1 MSGKRVKALRATI
14 YGDMSAQSE
23 YQIDKNTGT
32 IYANTL
38 RQRYQMA
45 KGRKE
50 NLPKMGRI
58 RIVAKRPKVVK
69 SRLKGEKGAFGEV
82 NRLASI
88 QLDMRSKRKKERDAR
103 P

>member
-14 YGDMSAQSE
+14 YGDMSTQSE
-23 YQIDKNTGT
+23 YQIDKKTGT

-45 KGRKE
+45 KGRKDH
-50 NLPKMGRI
+50 LPIMG
-58 RIVAKRPKVVK
+58 KR
-69 SRLKGEKGAFGEV
+69 R
-82 NRLASI
+82 
-88 QLDMRSKRKKERDAR
+88 AR